1 MNRIIR
7 NIFIIIVILVFLLAF
22 TPSYTSLNIDN
33 LAYVIAL
40 GVDTGENEKFKITFQ
55 FTTGAATSES
65 GSSGEKSPIIT
76 NSVEANSID
85 SAINM
90 MDAYMA
96 RELNLSHCRLF
107 IFSEEVAAN
116 GISDEIYTLANDT
129 EIRPSA
135 NVIVTKNKA
144 QEYIS
149 NSSPILENLITK
161 YYEIFPNSSK
171 YTGYVYNVTLGDF
184 FNQLI
189 SNTCE
194 PFAILGGVN
203 DNSPTSSTAD
213 KSSDIADIKSTDD
226 SISAKRG
233 SENIGVAVFKGDK
246 LVGELTALETLC
258 LSIIRGEVDSFLITV
273 QDPQNEEETIDLML
287 SAENRKKIKVDIV
300 NNTPYVTIDL
310 KFTGRIYSMKEDLKY
325 LDSSVLDSISEKA
338 NQYLENILTN
348 YLYKTS
354 TEFKSDINGIGKYCL
369 SNFLTMPE
377 FERFDWLNM
386 YSSSTF
392 DVSVN
397 TEIQSGFLVTET

>member
-1 MNRIIR
+1 MNKIIK
-7 NIFIIIVILVFLLAF
+7 NIFIIIVILVFMLAF
-22 TPSYTSLNIDN
+22 TPSYRSLSIDN

-40 GVDTGENEKFKITFQ
+40 GIDKGENEKFKITFQ
-55 FTTGAATSES
+55 FTTSSSTSES
-65 GSSGEKSPIIT
+65 GSSGEKTPIIV

-85 SAINM
+85 KAINL

-107 IFSEEVAAN
+107 IFSEDVAAE
-116 GISDEIYTLANDT
+116 GISNEIYTLANDT

-135 NVIVTKNKA
+135 NIVVTKNKA

-184 FNQLI
+184 FNHLT
-189 SNTCE
+189 SSTCE

-203 DNSPTSSTAD
+203 DNSPNSSTAD
-213 KSSDIADIKSTDD
+213 KSSDVADIKSTDD

-258 LSIIRGEVDSFLITV
+258 LSIIRGEVDSFLITIK
-273 QDPQNEEETIDLML
+273 DPQNQEETIDLML
-287 SAENRKKIKVDIV
+287 STENGKKIKVNIIK
-300 NNTPYVTIDL
+300 NTPYVTVDF
-310 KFTGRIYSMKEDLKY
+310 KFTGRIYSMREDLKY
-325 LDSSVLDSISEKA
+325 LDSSVLDKISESA
-338 NQYLENILTN
+338 NQYLETILTN

-354 TEFKSDINGIGKYCL
+354 TEFKSDINDIGKYCL
-369 SNFLTMPE
+369 SNFLTIQE
-377 FERFDWLNM
+377 FEKFDWNNT
-386 YSSSTF
+386 YSSSAF
-392 DVSVN
+392 NVLVD